1 MAVLLG
7 VLGAI
12 GAAVFLMVM
21 SWATDFVWE
30 WLPAQVGLDAV
41 PWWWVVLGLLVG
53 AVLIIAARRLGPG
66 MGSPLEG
73 FHFDAALDLAHAR
86 KRVFKNKCFEVALG
100 SQLDVTKLSTTCT
113 LGWIASHTR
122 CRPDVFLAI
131 SRRCQHLDG
140 VSTPEA
146 FL

>member
-12 GAAVFLMVM
+12 GAALFLMVM

-53 AVLIIAARRLGPG
+53 AVLIIAAQRLGPG
-66 MGSPLEG
+66 MGRSEERRVGKECIAVCRSRWSPY
-73 FHFDAALDLAHAR
+73 H
-86 KRVFKNKCFEVALG
+86 
-100 SQLDVTKLSTTCT
+100 
-113 LGWIASHTR
+113 
-122 CRPDVFLAI
+122 
-131 SRRCQHLDG
+131 
-140 VSTPEA
+140 
-146 FL
+146 